1 MTNNTIT
8 NTEYFDIQR
17 KIVANMTSQSWHD
30 VPHVSYMYEADVS
43 DFLTV
48 FRLLNDERAKKDR
61 ISLNTLSLKII
72 SEAIKEA
79 PEMNA
84 HIEFNRKFVKGRID
98 TIEEINISMPMILP
112 NGKMMT
118 VNLHDFGN
126 KSLDEMTR
134 YINDIR
140 RRSVNTDLNEAM
152 FEVSFNDT
160 IKALKKGEFR
170 KAADR
175 LLGSKLGKHRV
186 KTLHGNAKKEY
197 YAIPESERLTAK
209 DLEQGTIT
217 VSNIGSVCRS
227 ANGAPSLIEIV
238 PPQVCAFAIGAVSEK
253 PVVRTGADG
262 RKKTEVGTVLPITV
276 CFDHRALDFGD
287 IVPFINK
294 LDEIFASPEI
304 LLKWF
309 GKDETE
315 ISVISA

>member
-1 MTNNTIT
+1 MQNTIT

-30 VPHVSYMYEADVS
+30 VPHVAYMYEADVA

-48 FRLLNDERAKKDR
+48 FRLLNGERGKQNK

-72 SEAIKEA
+72 AEALKQA

-84 HIEFNRKFVKGRID
+84 HIDFNSKFVKGKID
-98 TIEEINISMPMILP
+98 TVKEINISMPMIMP
-112 NGKMMT
+112 DGRMMT
-118 VNLHDFGN
+118 VNLRDFGE
-126 KSLDEMTR
+126 KSVDEMTD
-134 YINDIR
+134 YINDVR
-140 RRSVNTDLNEAM
+140 RRAANTNLNEAM

-160 IKALKKGEFR
+160 IKALKKGEVR
-170 KAADR
+170 KALHR
-175 LLGSKLGKHRV
+175 LIGSKLGKHRV
-186 KTLHGNAKKEY
+186 KTLTGEEKRNY
-197 YAIPESERLTAK
+197 YAIPESERLTAA

-227 ANGAPSLIEIV
+227 GNGAPALIEIV

-253 PVVRTGADG
+253 PVIRTAADG
-262 RKKTEVGTVLPITV
+262 KKHIEVGTVLPITI

-304 LLKWF
+304 LLDWF
-309 GKDETE
+309 GAEKSEK
-315 ISVISA
+315 ILSA